1 MSTPHARPGFV
12 SRNTDGDLN
21 ASLSSK
27 EKASNPSE
35 HGIDKDI
42 SKGEID
48 AVIHEGDFTE
58 KNGPVESAA
67 DLVTQIIHLDD
78 DPDEQSLTFRTWF
91 LGKHSKNASVSFA
104 KLCLY

>member
-27 EKASNPSE
+27 EKVSNLSE

-42 SKGEID
+42 SKGEMD
-48 AVIHEGDFTE
+48 LVIQEGDLTE

>member
-1 MSTPHARPGFV
+1 MATPHARPGFG

-27 EKASNPSE
+27 EKVSNLSE
-35 HGIDKDI
+35 NGIDKDI
-42 SKGEID
+42 SKGEMD
-48 AVIHEGDFTE
+48 LVIQEGDLTE

-91 LGKHSKNASVSFA
+91 LGNLATT
-104 KLCLY
+104 